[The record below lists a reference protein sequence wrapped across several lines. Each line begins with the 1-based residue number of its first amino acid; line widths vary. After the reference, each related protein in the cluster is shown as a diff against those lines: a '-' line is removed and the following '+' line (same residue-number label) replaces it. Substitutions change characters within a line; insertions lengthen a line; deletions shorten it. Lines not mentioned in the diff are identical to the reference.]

1 MKDTIITEFV
11 KFKVLQTTTDDQLMS
26 KADIFNDFQKNQDGF
41 INAEL
46 VKDKEENAWFF
57 IFHYESMEKVK
68 AIGEKLSS
76 CKEFDELKT
85 LFVPGSIGVTFYPQ
99 LRKWYKF

>member
-11 KFKVLQTTTDDQLMS
+11 KFKALETTTDEQLTL
-26 KADIFNDFQKNQDGF
+26 KADIFNDFQKKQDGF

-46 VKDKEENAWFF
+46 VKDTGENAWLF
-57 IFHYESMEKVK
+57 IYHYENMEKVK
-68 AIGEKLSS
+68 AIGEKLRN

-99 LRKWYKF
+99 LKEW